1 MKHGSEQ
8 EVRVRP
14 LVGLWEFSD
23 IAHLIDGETGLNTS
37 RLGHEQLPGRCGW
50 IQAKEQ
56 CEINDGQDLA
66 AQVTD
71 AEYLPGRARNCRQ
84 IASAGDFHDVADGH
98 RIRFRGHLQARVS
111 AHG

>member
-1 MKHGSEQ
+1 VKHGSEK
-8 EVRVRP
+8 EVRVRR
-14 LVGLWEFSD
+14 LVGIREFSD
-23 IAHLIDGETGLNTS
+23 TAHFIDGETGPNIS
-37 RLGHEQLPGRCGW
+37 CLGHEQLPGRCRW

-84 IASAGDFHDVADGH
+84 IA
-98 RIRFRGHLQARVS
+98 
-111 AHG
+111 